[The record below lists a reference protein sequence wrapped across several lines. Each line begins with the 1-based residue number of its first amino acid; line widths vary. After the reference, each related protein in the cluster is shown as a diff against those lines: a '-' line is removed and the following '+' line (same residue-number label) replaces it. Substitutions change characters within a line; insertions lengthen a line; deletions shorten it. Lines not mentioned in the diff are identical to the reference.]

1 MPTKAAQYPA
11 QYDYGGYEQALD
23 MPELG
28 NLGYLPGVAPTQP
41 EAQGSWA
48 LPALAV
54 AGGLTGLL
62 ALRGAKRGIG
72 KLLQRRAAA
81 RAARTPA
88 TEPWNFDME
97 MLGRQGKQYQSI
109 LHPGQTVGYGYG
121 PGPEAIVKTSS
132 VDLIRAL
139 RRIAEGR

>member
-1 MPTKAAQYPA
+1 MSTKAAQYPA

-23 MPELG
+23 TPELG

-41 EAQGSWA
+41 SQQGSWA

-54 AGGLTGLL
+54 AGGLTGLM

-81 RAARTPA
+81 RAPK
-88 TEPWNFDME
+88 TEPWNWDME
-97 MLGRQGKQYQSI
+97 MLGRQGKQYQSM
-109 LHPGQTVGYGYG
+109 LHPGESLGHGYG

-132 VDLIRAL
+132 VDIISAL